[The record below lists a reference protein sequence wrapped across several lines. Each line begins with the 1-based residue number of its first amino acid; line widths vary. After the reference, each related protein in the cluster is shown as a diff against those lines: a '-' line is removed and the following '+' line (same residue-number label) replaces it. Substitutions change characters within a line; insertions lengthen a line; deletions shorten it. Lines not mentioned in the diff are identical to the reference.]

1 MDCDSN
7 LCTFRRGIQH
17 VEEASSHTQVTAST
31 AKPGIGSDFGYFC
44 VRDESI
50 PCRTTALGVHS
61 FLFTPIAYRERC
73 GSRKDVRNKHSYDS
87 ISEISE
93 TRYAATQ
100 I

>member
-1 MDCDSN
+1 MSRKHPPILKSLLLPPSLVLEAISVISVSAMN
-7 LCTFRRGIQH
+7 RYRAERRR
-17 VEEASSHTQVTAST
+17 S
-31 AKPGIGSDFGYFC
+31 
-44 VRDESI
+44 ESI
-50 PCRTTALGVHS
+50 S
-61 FLFTPIAYRERC
+61 SFTPIAYRERC